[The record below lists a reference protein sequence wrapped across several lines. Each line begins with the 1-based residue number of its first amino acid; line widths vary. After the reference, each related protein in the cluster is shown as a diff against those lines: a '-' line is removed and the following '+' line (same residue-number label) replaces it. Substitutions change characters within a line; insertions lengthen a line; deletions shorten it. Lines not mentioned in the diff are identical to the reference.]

1 MPLSAERKI
10 YIPPDNDILSVT
22 PHPLLE
28 QDLSFRGVD
37 TQYSTHSIHPYV
49 AAINPPLVSELI
61 KYFVPTDG
69 SILDPYC
76 GGGGVLVEGIINNRP
91 VSGNDINPLAV
102 SISKAKT
109 TYLSQAITEKY
120 FQVLLDLYSGM
131 QVSQE
136 EINELPQT
144 IKYWFKEYMLEP
156 LLKIKK
162 SISCLEDQIKDD
174 IQASAIIN
182 LYQVIFS
189 ATIRDVMLTYRGEV
203 RLRKLQGQ
211 DLQKFSPHIL
221 EALKKRSVLT
231 FERVNSLPV
240 GAKADVILADT
251 KMMPYKDNEFSTIIS
266 CG

>member
-156 LLKIKK
+156 L
-162 SISCLEDQIKDD
+162 
-174 IQASAIIN
+174 
-182 LYQVIFS
+182 
-189 ATIRDVMLTYRGEV
+189 
-203 RLRKLQGQ
+203 
-211 DLQKFSPHIL
+211 
-221 EALKKRSVLT
+221 
-231 FERVNSLPV
+231 
-240 GAKADVILADT
+240 
-251 KMMPYKDNEFSTIIS
+251 
-266 CG
+266 

>member
-1 MPLSAERKI
+1 
-10 YIPPDNDILSVT
+10 
-22 PHPLLE
+22 
-28 QDLSFRGVD
+28 
-37 TQYSTHSIHPYV
+37 
-49 AAINPPLVSELI
+49 
-61 KYFVPTDG
+61 
-69 SILDPYC
+69 
-76 GGGGVLVEGIINNRP
+76 
-91 VSGNDINPLAV
+91 
-102 SISKAKT
+102 
-109 TYLSQAITEKY
+109 
-120 FQVLLDLYSGM
+120 M

-211 DLQKFSPHIL
+211 DLQKFSPHI
-221 EALKKRSVLT
+221 
-231 FERVNSLPV
+231 
-240 GAKADVILADT
+240 
-251 KMMPYKDNEFSTIIS
+251 
-266 CG
+266 